1 MPKPTTRFSGIK
13 VARYRPATDTDWN
26 NGTYLGDLHDDSQVE
41 YELPEDD
48 QTTLG
53 ESPYAGE
60 FKNVI
65 VKSFKM
71 SAYSDLYAAYKA
83 DNRIDLELTLM
94 EGQKLSIENV
104 LPRVMKDTREGSAG
118 KRNTFTLEPTKFN
131 L

>member
-1 MPKPTTRFSGIK
+1 MPEPTTRFSGIK
-13 VARYRPATDTDWN
+13 SARYRPAGDTDWN
-26 NGTYLGDLHDDSQVE
+26 NETDLGDLHDDSQVE

-53 ESPYAGE
+53 ESPYAGQ
-60 FKNVI
+60 FKNVT

-71 SAYSDLYAAYKA
+71 GAYSALYADYKA

-94 EGQKLSIENV
+94 EGETLLIEDV
-104 LPRVMKDTREGSAG
+104 LPRVMKDPREGSAG
-118 KRNTFTLEPTKFN
+118 GRNTFTLEPTKFS

>member
-1 MPKPTTRFSGIK
+1 MPEPTTRFSGIK
-13 VARYRPATDTDWN
+13 SARYRPAGDGNWDN
-26 NGTYLGDLHDDSQVE
+26 SADLGDLHDDSQVE

-48 QTTLG
+48 QTTLR

-60 FKNVI
+60 FKNVT

-71 SAYSDLYAAYKA
+71 GVYSALYADYKA

-94 EGQKLSIENV
+94 EGDTLLIEDV

-118 KRNTFTLEPTKFN
+118 GRNTFTLEPTKFS